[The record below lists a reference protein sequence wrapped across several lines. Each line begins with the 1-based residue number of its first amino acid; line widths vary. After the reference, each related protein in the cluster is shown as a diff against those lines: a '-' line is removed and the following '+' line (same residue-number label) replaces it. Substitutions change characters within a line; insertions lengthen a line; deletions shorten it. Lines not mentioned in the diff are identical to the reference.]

1 MIIAPRLVSELVVA
15 AQEAAPFECCG
26 LIGGRDGE
34 AVTVY
39 PAANVAENPTMAYE
53 LDGAEHYAIAMEMDD
68 AGLELAAI
76 YHSHPRSPAF
86 PSQADIALAFYPQV
100 VYVIIGL
107 ADAEPDV
114 RGWRIHD
121 DRVTEA
127 ILYAAPLHQ
136 R

>member
-1 MIIAPRLVSELVVA
+1 MIIAPRLIDELVVHA
-15 AQEAAPFECCG
+15 REAAPFECCG

-39 PAANVAENPTMAYE
+39 EARNVAENPTMAYE
-53 LDGAEHYAIAMEMDD
+53 LDGTDQYAIACEMEG
-68 AGLELAAI
+68 ARETLAAI
-76 YHSHPRSPAF
+76 YHSHPFSPAF
-86 PSQADIALAFYPQV
+86 PSQADIGLAYYPDA

-107 ADAEPDV
+107 ADPEPDV
-114 RGWRIHD
+114 RGWRIRS

-127 ILYAAPLHQ
+127 LLYATPPLH